1 MTSAKNIKKLIENA
15 AIETDPEATELVLK
29 GLLEEFDKAERQDSA
44 ASRPSIRRMIMKST
58 IVKLAAAAVI
68 IVVVAVGLMH
78 WLPGGERVWD
88 ERASG
93 DWSRVTA
100 VKIPKELAQMSVE
113 ELLDMHFGKTETAF
127 ERSVVAAA
135 VAKALEGLSAREI
148 LAIGQNYSE
157 GSGFAACMIATLPP
171 ALSRI
176 VEACDFVVHARVDQ
190 VDLDVS
196 DLKAAII
203 HKQRN
208 QLSIYSG
215 APVKTTVQLN
225 VLGSHPSLPSNVAE
239 RIDFTPVLLSEN
251 INLLEEGKEYLI
263 AFKNDQDIFWLHKWN
278 RGIYPVEPNGAMA
291 ANLRNGPMTI
301 DEVWAFVMDAYDAI
315 HEGALPSGE
324 ILDYWLARLQSNDMT
339 DCLTAIEYFN
349 TLAQPIAPQ
358 DLVMDAM
365 ERFLSGRIIDSE
377 ETSNPTDAGLRHSCF
392 ALDTLDLLTR
402 VADEPT
408 VERMMALYEQHA
420 ASLQNISSVV
430 PYWREETLASKM
442 IRLALKHPGPE
453 RHERF
458 LSLFSQ
464 LLEEAGSEGGRLN
477 MLFEAIS
484 KELGKTEGAD
494 IDELFVDILEDP
506 AAFGI
511 SEFYRLSLVWKAVAN
526 RDLPEFG
533 AYLEQFLSD
542 PPMRMSDT
550 WHAEDAIRTY
560 VRKTGDRKHV
570 MLQYVVDLL
579 EPQDTEFIP
588 FLREALANDHGIAT
602 VIADVLAD
610 PCFIPVLRA
619 ELEKEVNGELLRA
632 LFACGQEQEAI
643 GIALAGFENPISD
656 DHPYLIDH
664 NPEGV
669 RSHLQRTI
677 IQFLGTT
684 GDQSVLPFI
693 GQFTTHG
700 PQRDAVL
707 ALGRLGSE
715 SAIPP
720 LRELY
725 ESEDIDIIVR
735 IATALSLYCLGDDTG
750 YELLQHFANGT
761 ARSLPQIHPMG
772 GHWIWHQIFE
782 EPALYL
788 RSPRTDEL
796 LLESFRSSYFC
807 PCTFYAIAHK
817 VGSSMRAFAREY
829 EREVLPILV
838 DQLSNRNPATRKYV
852 NALLKH
858 LTGQDFAFQ
867 PERFVG
873 QQDEQIEKWRS
884 YVERYLAQTVQ
895 PAQ

>member
-1 MTSAKNIKKLIENA
+1 MKRPENNNWIDTALTEALAAEKSEPDFDGWKNTHRKAVEMLTSRA
-15 AIETDPEATELVLK
+15 ARESSGPT
-29 GLLEEFDKAERQDSA
+29 
-44 ASRPSIRRMIMKST
+44 ASHHIRRTIMKSR
-58 IVKLAAAAVI
+58 IMRIAAAAVI
-68 IVVVAVGLMH
+68 IVVVAVGLML
-78 WLPGGERVWD
+78 WLPGGKPE
-88 ERASG
+88 
-93 DWSRVTA
+93 
-100 VKIPKELAQMSVE
+100 VKIPPGLVNKPIE
-113 ELLDMHFGKTETAF
+113 ELLDIHFGKTASTF
-127 ERSVVAAA
+127 DSSVIAAA
-135 VAKALEGLSAREI
+135 VAEALDKLSAREV
-148 LAIGQNYSE
+148 LAISQKYGE
-157 GSGFAACMIATLPP
+157 GRGIAACMIATLPP

-176 VEACDFVVHARVDQ
+176 VEACDFVVHARIDQ

-225 VLGSHPSLPSNVAE
+225 ILGSHPPLPSHVGE
-239 RIDFTPVLLSEN
+239 RIHFTPVLLSEN

-263 AFKNDQDIFWLHKWN
+263 ALKNDQDIFWLHKWN
-278 RGIYPVEPNGAMA
+278 RGIYPVDPNGAMA
-291 ANLRNGPMTI
+291 ANLRNGPLMI
-301 DEVWAFVMDAYDAI
+301 DEVWAFIMDAYDAI
-315 HEGALPSGE
+315 HEGALPAGE
-324 ILDYWLARLQSNDMT
+324 ILDSWLARLQSNDMT

-349 TLAQPIAPQ
+349 TLPEPIAPQ

-365 ERFLSGRIIDSE
+365 ERFLSSRIIDSE
-377 ETSNPTDAGLRHSCF
+377 ETSNPTDAGLRRSHF
-392 ALDTLDLLTR
+392 ALETLDLLTE

-408 VERMMALYEQHA
+408 VERMMALYERHA
-420 ASLQNISSVV
+420 ASLQNISVVV

-442 IRLALKHPGPE
+442 IRLALKHPDPK
-453 RHERF
+453 RRERF

-464 LLEEAGSEGGRLN
+464 LLEEAGSEDGRLN

-494 IDELFVDILEDP
+494 IDELLMDMLEDP

-511 SEFYRLSLVWKAVAN
+511 SEFYHLSLVWKAVAN
-526 RDLPEFG
+526 RDLPQFG

-560 VRKTGDRKHV
+560 VRKTGDRKHAI
-570 MLQYVVDLL
+570 LQYVVDLL
-579 EPQDTEFIP
+579 QPQDTEFIP
-588 FLREALANDHGIAT
+588 FLREALPNDHGIAT
-602 VIADVLAD
+602 VIADVLPD

-619 ELEKEVNGELLRA
+619 ELEKEVNGELLGA

-684 GDQSVLPFI
+684 GDESLLPFI
-693 GQFTTHG
+693 RQFAGHG
-700 PQRDAVL
+700 PKREAVL

-715 SAIPP
+715 SAIPR

-725 ESEDIDIIVR
+725 ESEDIDIKVR

-782 EPALYL
+782 KPALYL

-796 LLESFRSSYFC
+796 LLQSFRSSYFC

-817 VGSSMRAFAREY
+817 VGSGMCAFAREY
-829 EREVLPILV
+829 EREVLPVLV

-858 LTGQDFAFQ
+858 LTGEDFGFR
-867 PERFVG
+867 PEKFVL
-873 QQDEQIEKWRS
+873 QQTDAIDRWRT
-884 YVERYLAQTVQ
+884 YVGDYLVRNPQ
-895 PAQ
+895 PAE

>member
-1 MTSAKNIKKLIENA
+1 
-15 AIETDPEATELVLK
+15 
-29 GLLEEFDKAERQDSA
+29 
-44 ASRPSIRRMIMKST
+44 
-58 IVKLAAAAVI
+58 
-68 IVVVAVGLMH
+68 
-78 WLPGGERVWD
+78 
-88 ERASG
+88 
-93 DWSRVTA
+93 
-100 VKIPKELAQMSVE
+100 
-113 ELLDMHFGKTETAF
+113 
-127 ERSVVAAA
+127 
-135 VAKALEGLSAREI
+135 
-148 LAIGQNYSE
+148 
-157 GSGFAACMIATLPP
+157 
-171 ALSRI
+171 
-176 VEACDFVVHARVDQ
+176 
-190 VDLDVS
+190 
-196 DLKAAII
+196 
-203 HKQRN
+203 
-208 QLSIYSG
+208 
-215 APVKTTVQLN
+215 LN

-278 RGIYPVEPNGAMA
+278 RGIYPVDPNGAMA

-349 TLAQPIAPQ
+349 TLAEPIAPQ

-453 RHERF
+453 RRERF

-560 VRKTGDRKHV
+560 VRKTGDRKHAI
-570 MLQYVVDLL
+570 LQYVVDLL
-579 EPQDTEFIP
+579 EPEDTEFIP
-588 FLREALANDHGIAT
+588 FLREALPNDHGIAT
-602 VIADVLAD
+602 VIADVLPD
-610 PCFIPVLRA
+610 PCFIPVLWA
-619 ELEKEVNGELLRA
+619 ELEKEVNGELLGA

-643 GIALAGFENPISD
+643 GIALAELESPPNAVKPQDF
-656 DHPYLIDH
+656 
-664 NPEGV
+664 
-669 RSHLQRTI
+669 LQEYHEHESMI
-677 IQFLGTT
+677 EFLGTT
-684 GDQSVLPFI
+684 GDESCVPVVEN
-693 GQFTTHG
+693 FTQEELIEVYRQCG
-700 PQRDAVL
+700 KRFKFGGEYGNGLRRSAVL

-715 SAIPP
+715 SAIPR

-725 ESEDIDIIVR
+725 ESEDIDIKAR

-782 EPALYL
+782 APALYL

-796 LLESFRSSYFC
+796 LLQSFRSSYFC

-817 VGSSMRAFAREY
+817 VGSGMCAFAREH

-858 LTGQDFAFQ
+858 LTGEDFGFE
-867 PERFVG
+867 PEKFAL
-873 QQDEQIEKWRS
+873 QQTDAIDRWRD
-884 YVERYLAQTVQ
+884 YVDNYLAETTQ
-895 PAQ
+895 PVE

>member
-1 MTSAKNIKKLIENA
+1 MTSAKNMKRLIKNA
-15 AIETDPEATELVLK
+15 AIDTNQEVNEIVLK
-29 GLLEEFDKAERQDSA
+29 GLLEKLDKAEEQSPA
-44 ASRPSIRRMIMKST
+44 VIESGIRRIILKSK

-68 IVVVAVGLMH
+68 IIVVAVGLMLR
-78 WLPGGERVWD
+78 LPGGAE
-88 ERASG
+88 E
-93 DWSRVTA
+93 
-100 VKIPKELAQMSVE
+100 VKIPPQLAQMSVQ
-113 ELLDMHFGKTETAF
+113 ELLDIHFGKTETAF
-127 ERSVVAAA
+127 DSSVVAAA
-135 VAKALEGLSAREI
+135 VAKAMDKLSAREI
-148 LAIGQNYSE
+148 LAIGQKYGE
-157 GSGFAACMIATLPP
+157 GRGLAACSIATLPP

-176 VEACDFVVHARVDQ
+176 VEACDFVVHARIDE
-190 VDLDVS
+190 VDLDVT

-208 QLSIYSG
+208 RLSIYSG
-215 APVKTTVQLN
+215 APVKSTVQLN
-225 VLGSHPSLPSNVAE
+225 VLGSHPPLPSHIGE
-239 RIDFTPVLLSEN
+239 RIHFTPVLLSEN

-263 AFKNDQDIFWLHKWN
+263 ATKNDQDIFWLHKWN
-278 RGIYPVEPNGAMA
+278 RGIYPVDPNGAMA
-291 ANLRNGPMTI
+291 GNLRNGPMMI
-301 DEVWAFVMDAYDAI
+301 DEVWAFIMDAYDAI

-349 TLAQPIAPQ
+349 TLPEPVAPQ

-392 ALDTLDLLTR
+392 ALETLDLLTR
-402 VADEPT
+402 VTDEPT

-453 RHERF
+453 RRERF

-464 LLEEAGSEGGRLN
+464 LLEEAGSEDGRLN

-494 IDELFVDILEDP
+494 IDELLMDILEDP

-511 SEFYRLSLVWKAVAN
+511 LEFYHLSLVWKAAAN

-550 WHAEDAIRTY
+550 WHAEDAMRTY
-560 VRKTGDRKHV
+560 VRKTGDRKHAI
-570 MLQYVVDLL
+570 LQYVVDLL

-588 FLREALANDHGIAT
+588 FLCEALPNDHGIAT
-602 VIADVLAD
+602 LIADVLPD

-619 ELEKEVNGELLRA
+619 ELEKEVNGELLRG
-632 LFACGQEQEAI
+632 LFACGAEQEAI
-643 GIALAGFENPISD
+643 EIALAGFENPISD

-684 GDQSVLPFI
+684 GDESVLPFI
-693 GQFTTHG
+693 EQFTRNG
-700 PQRDAVL
+700 PQKDAVL
-707 ALGRLGSE
+707 ALGRLGSAA
-715 SAIPP
+715 AIPR

-725 ESEDIDIIVR
+725 ESEDIDISVR

-750 YELLQHFANGT
+750 YELLEHFANGT

-772 GHWIWHQIFE
+772 GHWLWHQIFE

-796 LLESFRSSYFC
+796 LLQSFRSSYFC

-817 VGSSMRAFAREY
+817 VGSGMCAFAREY
-829 EREVLPILV
+829 EREILPILA
-838 DQLSNRNPATRKYV
+838 DQLTNRNPATRKYV
-852 NALLKH
+852 NALLKR
-858 LTGQDFAFQ
+858 LTGQDFGFQ
-867 PERFVG
+867 PEKFVL
-873 QQDEQIEKWRS
+873 QQAEAIECWRTYVDE
-884 YVERYLAQTVQ
+884 YLAQTAQ
-895 PAQ
+895 PAE